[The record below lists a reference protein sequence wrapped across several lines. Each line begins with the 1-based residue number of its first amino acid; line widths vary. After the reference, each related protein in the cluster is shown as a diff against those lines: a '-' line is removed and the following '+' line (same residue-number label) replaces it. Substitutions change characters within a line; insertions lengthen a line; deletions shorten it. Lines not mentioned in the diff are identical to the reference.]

1 VNSILEPLPLIRQY
15 QERGAPGALLG
26 FGRPQTTQQQDW
38 ILKCFAGSASPS
50 CRGLW
55 PGHALLFP
63 AWKGW
68 GLESRHSKAGAT
80 PQQDWILKCLQGR
93 SILSRPGDVRVRR
106 TSESG
111 KPKPRSPAG
120 TAARPGPSRR
130 RGRDVANRH
139 EGLEERASG
148 EERRTAV
155 RSSLNPALRFTR
167 RVWCDLA
174 CDPALRLAA
183 TVCGGDAQLFRDCL
197 RLADYVSTKQG
208 NRTALR
214 LQVRASRRSASVRC
228 PTFNC

>member
-1 VNSILEPLPLIRQY
+1 VAWPRSAVSSME
-15 QERGAPGALLG
+15 GVG
-26 FGRPQTTQQQDW
+26 FGKP
-38 ILKCFAGSASPS
+38 P
-50 CRGLW
+50 
-55 PGHALLFP
+55 
-63 AWKGW
+63 
-68 GLESRHSKAGAT
+68 LESRRNAAARLDLEVSAGSVHPVAA
-80 PQQDWILKCLQGR
+80 WRR
-93 SILSRPGDVRVRR
+93 S
-106 TSESG
+106 SESG

>member
-93 SILSRPGDVRVRR
+93 SILSRPGDVHQKVANPNRA
-106 TSESG
+106 
-111 KPKPRSPAG
+111 PRPGQRHGRDPAAVEG
-120 TAARPGPSRR
+120 EMSLTATKDLKNALQVKNVEPPCAAR
-130 RGRDVANRH
+130 
-139 EGLEERASG
+139 
-148 EERRTAV
+148 
-155 RSSLNPALRFTR
+155 
-167 RVWCDLA
+167 
-174 CDPALRLAA
+174 
-183 TVCGGDAQLFRDCL
+183 
-197 RLADYVSTKQG
+197 
-208 NRTALR
+208 
-214 LQVRASRRSASVRC
+214 
-228 PTFNC
+228 